1 MNTIVMKLEHTLT
14 IALTKGRILKETLP
28 LLAEVGIAPQEDL
41 DSSRKLIVATTA
53 PNISLVILRGSD
65 VPTYVRHGAADVGIA
80 GKDML
85 LEFGGEGIYE
95 PLDLGIARCRL
106 MTAGPASDLTENG
119 GRRRVRVATKFI
131 NVARAYYARKGLHA
145 DLIKLYGSM
154 ELAPLMGLADE
165 IVDIVD
171 TGKTLAE
178 NGMAP
183 RELIADISSRLIVN
197 KASMRTRHA
206 SVQTLVEALTAAVKT
221 AG

>member
-1 MNTIVMKLEHTLT
+1 MKLHHDIT

-28 LLAEVGIAPQEDL
+28 LLAAVGIEPREDL
-41 DSSRKLIVATTA
+41 DASRKLIVDTTIA
-53 PNISLVILRGSD
+53 NISLVILRGSD
-65 VPTYVRHGAADVGIA
+65 VPTYVRHGAADIGIA

-85 LEFGGEGIYE
+85 LEYGGAGIYE
-95 PLDLGIARCRL
+95 PLDLGIAKCRL
-106 MTAGPASDLTENG
+106 MTAGPSAEADVAGE
-119 GRRRVRVATKFI
+119 RRRIRVATKFL
-131 NVARAYYARKGLHA
+131 NVARAHYARKGLHA

-171 TGKTLAE
+171 TGKTLSE

-183 RELIADISSRLIVN
+183 RELIAEISSRLIVN

-206 SVQTLVEALTAAVKT
+206 SVQTLIEALSDAVASESSK
-221 AG
+221 

>member
-1 MNTIVMKLEHTLT
+1 MKLHHDIT

-28 LLAEVGIAPQEDL
+28 LLAAVGIEPREDL
-41 DSSRKLIVATTA
+41 DVSRKLIVDTTVA
-53 PNISLVILRGSD
+53 NISLVILRGSD
-65 VPTYVRHGAADVGIA
+65 VPTYVRHGAADIGIA

-85 LEFGGEGIYE
+85 LEYGGAGIYE
-95 PLDLGIARCRL
+95 PLDLGIAKCRL
-106 MTAGPASDLTENG
+106 MTAGPSAEANVAG
-119 GRRRVRVATKFI
+119 ERRRIRVATKFL
-131 NVARAYYARKGLHA
+131 NVARAHYARKGLHA

-183 RELIADISSRLIVN
+183 RELIAEISSRLIVN

-206 SVQTLVEALTAAVKT
+206 SVQMLIEALSDAVDSESSK
-221 AG
+221 

>member
-1 MNTIVMKLEHTLT
+1 MKIADPIT

-28 LLAEVGIAPQEDL
+28 LLARVGIEPSEDL
-41 DSSRKLIVATTA
+41 DASRKLIVPTTLA
-53 PNISLVILRGSD
+53 NVHLVILRGSD
-65 VPTYVRHGAADVGIA
+65 VPTYVKHGAADVGIA

-106 MTAGPASDLTENG
+106 MTAGPRLSQTAQAP
-119 GRRRVRVATKFI
+119 RRRIRVATKFLNI
-131 NVARAYYARKGLHA
+131 ARAHYAGKGIHA

-171 TGKTLAE
+171 TGKTLEE
-178 NGMAP
+178 NGMVP
-183 RELIADISSRLIVN
+183 LELIAEVSSRLIVN
-197 KASMRTRHA
+197 KASMRTRHT
-206 SVQTLVEALTAAVKT
+206 SVRRLVDALAEVV
-221 AG
+221 GVQE

>member
-1 MNTIVMKLEHTLT
+1 MNITDPIT

-28 LLAEVGIAPQEDL
+28 LLAKVGIEPSEDL
-41 DSSRKLIVATTA
+41 DASRKLIVPTTLT
-53 PNISLVILRGSD
+53 NVHLVILRGSD
-65 VPTYVRHGAADVGIA
+65 VPTYVKHGAADIGIA

-106 MTAGPASDLTENG
+106 MTAGPRVLQTAQAP
-119 GRRRVRVATKFI
+119 RRRIRVATKFLNI
-131 NVARAYYARKGLHA
+131 ARAHYAGKGIHA

-171 TGKTLAE
+171 TGNTLKA
-178 NGMAP
+178 NGLEA
-183 RELIADISSRLIVN
+183 REEIADISSRLIVN
-197 KASMRTRHA
+197 KAAMKTKYNEIQSI
-206 SVQTLVEALTAAVKT
+206 VDALQSAVANK
-221 AG
+221 A